1 MGINKIEIVI
11 NSPKMGCAS
20 IPAFNATKRKVET
33 MSKETPTNR
42 NKTGK
47 SIV

>member
-1 MGINKIEIVI
+1 MGKNQIDILI

-42 NKTGK
+42 NKTRK